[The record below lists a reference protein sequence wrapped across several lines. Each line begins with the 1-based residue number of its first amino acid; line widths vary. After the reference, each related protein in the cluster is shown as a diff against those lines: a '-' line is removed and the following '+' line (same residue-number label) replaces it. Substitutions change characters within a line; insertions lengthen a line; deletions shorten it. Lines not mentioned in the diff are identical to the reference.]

1 MKRLFAQTFLTSE
14 ALLIAVELFR
24 KVLVHSDQSDSGF
37 DLRKDSLF
45 KVFIV
50 CYFIAIKYMDEFN
63 FITASD
69 AAYLWYSSEK
79 TFLQLEVAILDEIL
93 DWKLVDLSSKD
104 KNGQYTFLKWDY
116 TYVIRSFLRL
126 MTE

>member
-69 AAYLWYSSEK
+69 AAYL
-79 TFLQLEVAILDEIL
+79 
-93 DWKLVDLSSKD
+93 
-104 KNGQYTFLKWDY
+104 
-116 TYVIRSFLRL
+116 
-126 MTE
+126 